1 LRIRDSSYLASSLPR
16 RFFDCAGTPFGPI
29 VLSGFGL
36 VFSAART
43 SLLNRCSISCSLY
56 WSLSLVP
63 MTENPNSDSTPDDDE
78 LLLHLG
84 KLIVTWNDLE
94 SVIRDIMYSL
104 GERDILTAAILMAD
118 MNITT
123 LMNILRAFSH
133 RIR

>member
-1 LRIRDSSYLASSLPR
+1 
-16 RFFDCAGTPFGPI
+16 
-29 VLSGFGL
+29 
-36 VFSAART
+36 
-43 SLLNRCSISCSLY
+43 
-56 WSLSLVP
+56 

-123 LMNILRAFSH
+123 LMNILRALESVRGLIKDCIAFVT
-133 RIR
+133 